1 MTQNIKRVQD
11 EKPERSAEAKA
22 WLDEEIAAQKVRY
35 DAIVDEMEGIQEK
48 RNGWIARFLEI
59 IQTKGF
65 NMNGDMRRPITKEE
79 VPTRPDRPDADKV
92 IW

>member
-1 MTQNIKRVQD
+1 MKRVQD
-11 EKPERSAEAKA
+11 EKPPRSDEVKA
-22 WLDEEIAAQKVRY
+22 WLDEEIAAQQVRY
-35 DAIVDEMEGIQEK
+35 DAIVAEMEGIQEK

-65 NMNGDMRRPITKEE
+65 NMNGDMRRQITDEE
-79 VPTRPDRPDADKV
+79 MPTRPDRPDADKV